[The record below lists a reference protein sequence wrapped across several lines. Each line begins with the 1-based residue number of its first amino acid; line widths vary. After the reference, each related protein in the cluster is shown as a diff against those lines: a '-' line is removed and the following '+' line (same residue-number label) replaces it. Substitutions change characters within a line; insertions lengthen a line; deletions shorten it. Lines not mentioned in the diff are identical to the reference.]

1 MVVFVCSEFIAFTE
15 GKSTD
20 GGGLG
25 GLGDGLC
32 SGSVSSTSLVV
43 EALS

>member
-1 MVVFVCSEFIAFTE
+1 MVFVCSEGIAFTE

-20 GGGLG
+20 GSGPGDLGGGLG
-25 GLGDGLC
+25 C
-32 SGSVSSTSLVV
+32 GSVSSTSLVV